1 MRFNG
6 LKTKNFKNLKTKNFN
21 EKKVTNI
28 DQSNY
33 YLRNKNQIS
42 KKLKKS

>member
-21 EKKVTNI
+21 EKKVNNI

-33 YLRNKNQIS
+33 YLRIKNQIS